1 MVKKR
6 RWLLA
11 AAVLPL
17 ILAACTS
24 TAGRP
29 GPGTGTTGTAA
40 GSGSAGP
47 GGLRAVRHVWVIE
60 LENQG
65 YAQSFG
71 TPSADPYLATTLPRT
86 GALLENYYAIGHSS
100 AANYIAQ
107 VSGQAPDIATQID
120 CPLWTPFP
128 GQVIAGPYRQVL
140 GEGCVY
146 PAAVPLGS
154 QLSAAG
160 RSWAAYLQDMGNDPG
175 RDRTVATARGPAC
188 GHPATWAVD
197 HTQKAEKGDQYAAR
211 HDGFTF
217 FASVTA
223 SQAFCAAHILSFR
236 PLPGDLARAA
246 ATPAFS
252 FIAPD
257 LCNDGHDAPCV
268 TGAPGGLAQADAF
281 LSQWV
286 PTMPNLNSAVYH
298 ASFYPCTA
306 DNACRGPEPWG
317 VSWIT
322 AMFLHGGWDHI
333 LGNMLFLAIFGKNVE
348 DAFGPLLYLGFYFAG
363 GFAAMML
370 QTAMTLLFGT
380 AAEARVPELGASG
393 AIAAVLGAYFLLY
406 PGSRIRTWI
415 FPVFLVRIP
424 AWVFLGAW
432 FLYQL
437 IEASFGLF
445 SASANGG
452 GVAFFAHVGGFVFGL
467 VVTWLLARAG
477 QVAPQE
483 LERSIA

>member
-1 MVKKR
+1 MVKSR

-24 TAGRP
+24 AAGRP
-29 GPGTGTTGTAA
+29 GPGTGTAA

-140 GEGCVY
+140 GEGRVY
-146 PAAVPLGS
+146 PEAVPTLGN

-175 RDRTVATARGPAC
+175 RDHTVATARGPAC
-188 GHPATWAVD
+188 GHPATWAAD
-197 HTQKAEKGDQYAAR
+197 HTQKAEKR
-211 HDGFTF
+211 RPVRRPPRRVHVLR
-217 FASVTA
+217 SVTA
-223 SQAFCAAHILSFR
+223 NQAFCAAHILSFR

-257 LCNDGHDAPCV
+257 LCHDGHDASCV
-268 TGAPGGLAQADAF
+268 TGAPGGLVQADTF
-281 LSQWV
+281 LAQWV
-286 PTMPNLNSAVYH
+286 PTIMAAPAYRDGGLIVITFDEGSDSAACCGETSGISPSHPNVPLPGKTGPSGGRTGAVLL
-298 ASFYPCTA
+298 SPLIRPGT
-306 DNACRGPEPWG
+306 
-317 VSWIT
+317 VSTVAYNHYSLLRSIE
-322 AMFLHGGWDHI
+322 D
-333 LGNMLFLAIFGKNVE
+333 IFGLPHLG
-348 DAFGPLLYLGFYFAG
+348 DAAMPQVRSFGPD
-363 GFAAMML
+363 
-370 QTAMTLLFGT
+370 
-380 AAEARVPELGASG
+380 
-393 AIAAVLGAYFLLY
+393 
-406 PGSRIRTWI
+406 
-415 FPVFLVRIP
+415 
-424 AWVFLGAW
+424 
-432 FLYQL
+432 
-437 IEASFGLF
+437 
-445 SASANGG
+445 
-452 GVAFFAHVGGFVFGL
+452 VFG
-467 VVTWLLARAG
+467 
-477 QVAPQE
+477 
-483 LERSIA
+483 

>member
-11 AAVLPL
+11 AAVLSL

-24 TAGRP
+24 TTGRQ
-29 GPGTGTTGTAA
+29 GPGTGTTGTVA

-71 TPSADPYLATTLPRT
+71 TPSAHPYLAITLPRT

-120 CPLWTPFP
+120 CPLWTPVP
-128 GQVIAGPYRQVL
+128 GQVIAGTYRQVL

-146 PAAVPLGS
+146 PEAVPTLGN

-175 RDRTVATARGPAC
+175 RDHTVATARGPAC

-197 HTQKAEKGDQYAAR
+197 RTQQGRAGR
-211 HDGFTF
+211 PVRRPPRRVHVLP
-217 FASVTA
+217 SVTA
-223 SQAFCAAHILSFR
+223 NQAFCAAHILSFR

-268 TGAPGGLAQADAF
+268 TGAPGGLVQADAF

-286 PTMPNLNSAVYH
+286 PTIMAAPAYRDGGLIVITFDEGSDSAACCGETSGISPSHPNVPLPGKTGPGGGRIGAVLLSPLDQAGH
-298 ASFYPCTA
+298 
-306 DNACRGPEPWG
+306 RQHRR
-317 VSWIT
+317 
-322 AMFLHGGWDHI
+322 LQ
-333 LGNMLFLAIFGKNVE
+333 
-348 DAFGPLLYLGFYFAG
+348 PLLATALDRGHLRP
-363 GFAAMML
+363 AAPRRRGH
-370 QTAMTLLFGT
+370 A
-380 AAEARVPELGASG
+380 
-393 AIAAVLGAYFLLY
+393 
-406 PGSRIRTWI
+406 
-415 FPVFLVRIP
+415 
-424 AWVFLGAW
+424 
-432 FLYQL
+432 
-437 IEASFGLF
+437 
-445 SASANGG
+445 
-452 GVAFFAHVGGFVFGL
+452 
-467 VVTWLLARAG
+467 AG
-477 QVAPQE
+477 QVLRPGRIR
-483 LERSIA
+483 LRKGRS